1 MKGTAMRFTP
11 AARAARH
18 SHATAPLTRR
28 TAMTRALY
36 LVAYDVH
43 DSRRLGRV
51 CRCLKSYRVD
61 GQKSVPEIW
70 LTPAELHAVRAS
82 LRQLINPAE
91 DRIQLIALD
100 PRMKPRCLGRANTFS
115 ARHFCIT

>member
-1 MKGTAMRFTP
+1 
-11 AARAARH
+11 
-18 SHATAPLTRR
+18 
-28 TAMTRALY
+28 MTRALY

-70 LTPAELHAVRAS
+70 LTPPSCTPFAPACAS
-82 LRQLINPAE
+82 SSTRLKTASSSSPWTPA
-91 DRIQLIALD
+91 
-100 PRMKPRCLGRANTFS
+100 
-115 ARHFCIT
+115 

>member
-1 MKGTAMRFTP
+1 MRFTP
-11 AARAARH
+11 ATRAARH

-43 DSRRLGRV
+43 DSRRLGQV
-51 CRCLKSYRVD
+51 CRYLKSYRVD

-100 PRMKPRCLGRANTFS
+100 PRMKPRCLGRASTFS